1 MKKILASTLA
11 LIMSVSLLTACGDED
26 SSSKADKSDSSSV
39 SSAAESTE
47 DSSPADDSPADSS
60 EAESSDDESS
70 TADDSSE
77 ADTKT
82 GEAGA
87 LTKAYT
93 EKLNSN
99 SFSLEMKANA
109 LGIDTAS
116 KIKRNGEDFYVYLD
130 FFGETIEVYKV
141 GDKALGVIPSEN
153 SYVEIDPSEVGTYE
167 QAVNTFGIDEN
178 ATFVGTTEEDGFTVE
193 TYKVPMEMEL
203 EEGVTLEEGTDTDT
217 EIKYYFD
224 ADGNLKKIV
233 TNSFGMETTSEITSF
248 ETENVTIEL
257 PDTSSMTKVDPE
269 AMENAEGEAEE

>member
-39 SSAAESTE
+39 SSTAESAE
-47 DSSPADDSPADSS
+47 ESSTADSS
-60 EAESSDDESS
+60 ETDASSDESS
-70 TADDSSE
+70 EADDSSE
-77 ADTKT
+77 ADAKS
-82 GEAGA
+82 GEIGA
-87 LTKAYT
+87 LTKAYS
-93 EKLNSN
+93 EKIKSDT
-99 SFSLEMKANA
+99 FSLEMKANA
-109 LGIDTAS
+109 LGMDTVS

-130 FFGETIEVYKV
+130 LFGEAIEVYKV
-141 GDKALGVIPSEN
+141 GDKAIGVIPSEN
-153 SYVEIDPSEVGTYE
+153 AYVEVDSSELGTYE
-167 QAVNTFGIDEN
+167 EAVNTYAVDEN

-193 TYKVPMEMEL
+193 TYKVPLDIEL
-203 EEGVTLEEGTDTDT
+203 GEGVTLEEGSDTDT
-217 EIKYYFD
+217 EMKYYFD

-269 AMENAEGEAEE
+269 ALEEAEGAAEE